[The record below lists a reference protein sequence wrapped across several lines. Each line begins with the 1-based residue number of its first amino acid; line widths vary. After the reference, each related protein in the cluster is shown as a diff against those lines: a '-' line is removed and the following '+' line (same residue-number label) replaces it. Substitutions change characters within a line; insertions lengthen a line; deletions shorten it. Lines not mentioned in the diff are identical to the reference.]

1 MKETIKY
8 YYNIEVDEIEEQD
21 GKYHFLF
28 NQKDYFFVVYNRNI
42 EELDDVISCSKT
54 MKERNIDC
62 HDIILNSQGEVLTK
76 IEDYYYI
83 LLSVQNSLEQYDIV
97 DICEINKKISLNTTS
112 SNIYR
117 NNWGHLW
124 SEKID
129 YFEYQIRE
137 LGLNKLIVGDSF
149 SYYIGLAE
157 NAISYVNNT
166 NKNLQRTIMDRIV
179 ISHRRIYYPNIKLNY
194 LNPLS
199 FVFDL
204 EVRDIAGYL
213 KSMFF
218 KQDLDQV
225 MIELETYLK
234 TTKLSLYGYQMFFAR
249 LLYPSYYFDI
259 YEKIMNKDE
268 TEEALIPI
276 ISKVEEYEK
285 FLKKAYF
292 AISKYAPI
300 EKISWLID

>member
-62 HDIILNSQGEVLTK
+62 HDIVLNSQGEVLTK

>member
-42 EELDDVISCSKT
+42 EELDDIISCSKT

>member
-1 MKETIKY
+1 
-8 YYNIEVDEIEEQD
+8 
-21 GKYHFLF
+21 
-28 NQKDYFFVVYNRNI
+28 
-42 EELDDVISCSKT
+42 
-54 MKERNIDC
+54 
-62 HDIILNSQGEVLTK
+62 
-76 IEDYYYI
+76 
-83 LLSVQNSLEQYDIV
+83 
-97 DICEINKKISLNTTS
+97 
-112 SNIYR
+112 
-117 NNWGHLW
+117 
-124 SEKID
+124 
-129 YFEYQIRE
+129 
-137 LGLNKLIVGDSF
+137 
-149 SYYIGLAE
+149 
-157 NAISYVNNT
+157 
-166 NKNLQRTIMDRIV
+166 MDRIV